1 MRVTMVILASAM
13 LSAPAAAQEMNADD
27 FHRRAT
33 ALQKKGSRALLAVGE
48 IRALTREVRAAGEL
62 IRARR
67 IAAEKAGETPR
78 YCPPKGANRRM
89 GSEEFMMRLSAIP
102 QPERRLID
110 MAEAMNRIL
119 ATKHPC

>member
-1 MRVTMVILASAM
+1 MRLFVAGLLAVTIA
-13 LSAPAAAQEMNADD
+13 APAIGQTMNADD
-27 FHRRAT
+27 FHRRAS

-67 IAAEKAGETPR
+67 IAAEKAGERPR
-78 YCPPKGANRRM
+78 YCPPRGANRRM
-89 GSEEFMMRLSAIP
+89 GSEEFMARLSAIP
-102 QPERRLID
+102 QPERRMID

>member
-1 MRVTMVILASAM
+1 MRLLIAGLLAAT
-13 LSAPAAAQEMNADD
+13 AAAPTAAQKMNADD

-33 ALQKKGSRALLAVGE
+33 ALQKKGGRALLAVGE
-48 IRALTREVRAAGEL
+48 IRALTKEVRAAGEL

-67 IAAEKAGETPR
+67 IAAEKAGEKPR

-89 GSEEFMMRLSAIP
+89 GTEEFMSRLSAIP
-102 QPERRLID
+102 QPERRMID

>member
-1 MRVTMVILASAM
+1 MRLLFAGLLAVTAA
-13 LSAPAAAQEMNADD
+13 APAAAQKMNSDE

-48 IRALTREVRAAGEL
+48 IRALTKEVRAAGEL

-67 IAAEKAGETPR
+67 IAAEKAGEKPR
-78 YCPPKGANRRM
+78 YCPPKGASRRM
-89 GSEEFMMRLSAIP
+89 GTEEFMTRLSAIP
-102 QPERRLID
+102 RPERQAID

>member
-1 MRVTMVILASAM
+1 MHLFVAGLLAVTVA
-13 LSAPAAAQEMNADD
+13 APALAQTMNADD

-48 IRALTREVRAAGEL
+48 IRALTKEVRAAGEL

-78 YCPPKGANRRM
+78 YCPPKGASRRM
-89 GSEEFMMRLSAIP
+89 GSEEFMDRLSAIP
-102 QPERRLID
+102 KDERRMID

>member
-1 MRVTMVILASAM
+1 MRMLIAGLLAVTAA
-13 LSAPAAAQEMNADD
+13 APAAAQKMNAEE

-33 ALQKKGSRALLAVGE
+33 SLQKKGGRALLAMGE
-48 IRALTREVRAAGEL
+48 IRVLTKEVRAAGEL

-67 IAAEKAGETPR
+67 IAAEKAGEKPR
-78 YCPPKGANRRM
+78 YCPPKGANKRM
-89 GSEEFMMRLSAIP
+89 GSEEFMSRLSALP
-102 QPERRLID
+102 RPERQAID

>member
-1 MRVTMVILASAM
+1 MRLFVAGLLAVTIA
-13 LSAPAAAQEMNADD
+13 APAIAQTMNADD
-27 FHRRAT
+27 FHRRAS

-67 IAAEKAGETPR
+67 IAAEKAGEMPR
-78 YCPPKGANRRM
+78 YCPPRGANRRM
-89 GSEEFMMRLSAIP
+89 GSEEFMTRLSAIP
-102 QPERRLID
+102 QPERRMID

>member
-1 MRVTMVILASAM
+1 MRILITGLLAVSLA
-13 LSAPAAAQEMNADD
+13 APAAAQQMNAEE

-33 ALQKKGSRALLAVGE
+33 SLQKKGGRALLAMGE
-48 IRALTREVRAAGEL
+48 IRALTREVRTAGEL

-67 IAAEKAGETPR
+67 IAAEKAGEKPR
-78 YCPPKGANRRM
+78 YCPPKGSSRRM
-89 GSEEFMMRLSAIP
+89 GSEEFMSRLSAIP
-102 QPERRLID
+102 RPERQAID

>member
-1 MRVTMVILASAM
+1 MRLLIAGLLAAT
-13 LSAPAAAQEMNADD
+13 AAAPTAAQKMNADD

-33 ALQKKGSRALLAVGE
+33 ALQKKGGRALLAVGE
-48 IRALTREVRAAGEL
+48 IRALTKEVRAAGEL

-67 IAAEKAGETPR
+67 IATEKAGEKPR

-89 GSEEFMMRLSAIP
+89 GTEEFMSRLSAIP
-102 QPERRLID
+102 QPERRMID